1 MKNSKLVEIS
11 KHSSGP
17 HYDVYF
23 LDLNAHT
30 FRIKLTIEEPL
41 KDQVIHFPQ
50 WIAGSYMIREFS
62 KHLHNLSAKQNKK
75 YIDITQLSKSSWKLH
90 SNSKTAV
97 TIEYDIYAHD
107 GSVRGAWLDTDR
119 GFFNGTSLF
128 FECEGHENKKY
139 SIRLHS
145 TPLIDCAHTPT
156 QVATHDWKVFTSLKA
171 IKTNKDGWG
180 SYEANSFE
188 ELVDTPVL
196 MADAWYG
203 EFKVTPSY
211 PAIAGSKSILHR
223 FAITGVSPSFDGERL
238 IFDAQ
243 KICQTVIDFW
253 HPKSKPVIDSY
264 LFILNVVQDGYG
276 GLEHKTSTVLQCKRA
291 DLPSL
296 HKKQAK
302 DATEGYIGLLGL
314 ISHEYFH
321 TWNVKRLCPSEF
333 SSYRFNTENYT
344 EMLWFFEGFTSYY
357 DDLLLRRSGLIT
369 DTQYIKL
376 LGKTINQVMQTPGRH
391 VQSVAS
397 SSFDAWIKYYK
408 ADENTPN
415 ITVSYYTKG
424 ALIAL
429 CFDLK
434 LRAHNTNLDNVMR
447 ELFKRSEGGPVSE
460 SDFHEVLKALSNRS
474 WNLELKDWVH
484 GVKELPCAALLQN
497 QGVRVEYSANSLQ
510 QQLGLRLDES
520 KNGLHIKIVLKDS
533 VAQAAGFVAGDEW
546 LGVRVLDSKPGKTK
560 SKFKKNDLSSTQFDS
575 SSWRINKLDDLM
587 LFLGKTKCFEALVC
601 RDQRILTLRVNF
613 DIETA
618 LADKSNQILTVEQE
632 KKVRLWLG

>member
-1 MKNSKLVEIS
+1 MAR
-11 KHSSGP
+11 
-17 HYDVYF
+17 
-23 LDLNAHT
+23 DL
-30 FRIKLTIEEPL
+30 
-41 KDQVIHFPQ
+41 
-50 WIAGSYMIREFS
+50 
-62 KHLHNLSAKQNKK
+62 
-75 YIDITQLSKSSWKLH
+75 
-90 SNSKTAV
+90 
-97 TIEYDIYAHD
+97 
-107 GSVRGAWLDTDR
+107 
-119 GFFNGTSLF
+119 
-128 FECEGHENKKY
+128 
-139 SIRLHS
+139 
-145 TPLIDCAHTPT
+145 
-156 QVATHDWKVFTSLKA
+156 
-171 IKTNKDGWG
+171 
-180 SYEANSFE
+180 
-188 ELVDTPVL
+188 
-196 MADAWYG
+196 
-203 EFKVTPSY
+203 
-211 PAIAGSKSILHR
+211 
-223 FAITGVSPSFDGERL
+223 
-238 IFDAQ
+238 
-243 KICQTVIDFW
+243 
-253 HPKSKPVIDSY
+253 PVIDSY

-369 DTQYIKL
+369 DTQYLKL

>member
-1 MKNSKLVEIS
+1 
-11 KHSSGP
+11 
-17 HYDVYF
+17 
-23 LDLNAHT
+23 
-30 FRIKLTIEEPL
+30 
-41 KDQVIHFPQ
+41 
-50 WIAGSYMIREFS
+50 
-62 KHLHNLSAKQNKK
+62 
-75 YIDITQLSKSSWKLH
+75 
-90 SNSKTAV
+90 
-97 TIEYDIYAHD
+97 
-107 GSVRGAWLDTDR
+107 
-119 GFFNGTSLF
+119 
-128 FECEGHENKKY
+128 
-139 SIRLHS
+139 
-145 TPLIDCAHTPT
+145 
-156 QVATHDWKVFTSLKA
+156 
-171 IKTNKDGWG
+171 
-180 SYEANSFE
+180 
-188 ELVDTPVL
+188 
-196 MADAWYG
+196 
-203 EFKVTPSY
+203 
-211 PAIAGSKSILHR
+211 
-223 FAITGVSPSFDGERL
+223 
-238 IFDAQ
+238 
-243 KICQTVIDFW
+243 
-253 HPKSKPVIDSY
+253 
-264 LFILNVVQDGYG
+264 
-276 GLEHKTSTVLQCKRA
+276 
-291 DLPSL
+291 
-296 HKKQAK
+296 
-302 DATEGYIGLLGL
+302 
-314 ISHEYFH
+314 
-321 TWNVKRLCPSEF
+321 
-333 SSYRFNTENYT
+333 
-344 EMLWFFEGFTSYY
+344 
-357 DDLLLRRSGLIT
+357 
-369 DTQYIKL
+369 
-376 LGKTINQVMQTPGRH
+376 MQTPGRH